1 MPRFKFK
8 LQRVLEIREHKERL
22 LKSELAELKRL
33 YKQEESILRE
43 LQYKHTQYLRRLIEL
58 QKEPFIVVEEISF
71 FHTYVDKLHDDCN
84 AQRERLNELSKRI
97 EGVKEKLIEARKER
111 RILEKLRER
120 YWKAFQ
126 FEVERVEQNFLD
138 EIGQSIFHR
147 RESSRV

>member
-71 FHTYVDKLHDDCN
+71 FHAYVDKLHDDCN
-84 AQRERLNELSKRI
+84 AQKERLNELSKRI

-126 FEVERVEQNFLD
+126 LEVERVEQNFLD